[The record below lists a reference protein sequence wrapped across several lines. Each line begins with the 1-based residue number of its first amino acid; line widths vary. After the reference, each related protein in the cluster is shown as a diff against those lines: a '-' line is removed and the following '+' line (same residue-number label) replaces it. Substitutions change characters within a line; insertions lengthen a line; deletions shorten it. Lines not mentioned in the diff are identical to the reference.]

1 MGPFLLLIFTMPEA
15 KKKAKK
21 PAAEAKPAEP
31 AAAEPKKKKT
41 KAAAEKPAA
50 AAPAEPKPKK
60 KKAAAAAEAKP
71 AAPAAE
77 GKPKKKK
84 AAAAVEAKP
93 AAPAAEGK
101 PKKKAATAA
110 AEKPAAEK
118 KPSTAAKAEAAKKVA
133 KAEEEVKKKVNK
145 PKVSH
150 GKKQAAGLYSKK
162 PKPKTLATKPKT
174 IKIGKKKGST
184 FHIDCRQPVEDGI
197 LNIADFET
205 FLQSKIRVNVT
216 KNAPKKTKVKAATIS
231 VERSKTK
238 VTVVSDV
245 QFSKKYLKYLT
256 KKYLQK
262 NSLRDWLRVVTPPLA
277 KDSYEL
283 RYFQINNDDEEEAE
297 D

>member
-31 AAAEPKKKKT
+31 AAAEPKKKKA
-41 KAAAEKPAA
+41 KAAAEKPA

-77 GKPKKKK
+77 GKPKKK
-84 AAAAVEAKP
+84 AAA
-93 AAPAAEGK
+93 
-101 PKKKAATAA
+101 AA

-262 NSLRDWLRVVTPPLA
+262 NSLRLA
-277 KDSYEL
+277 
-283 RYFQINNDDEEEAE
+283 Q
-297 D
+297 

>member
-21 PAAEAKPAEP
+21 PAAEAKPAAP
-31 AAAEPKKKKT
+31 AAEG
-41 KAAAEKPAA
+41 
-50 AAPAEPKPKK
+50 KPKK

-77 GKPKKKK
+77 GKPKKK
-84 AAAAVEAKP
+84 AD
-93 AAPAAEGK
+93 
-101 PKKKAATAA
+101 
-110 AEKPAAEK
+110 
-118 KPSTAAKAEAAKKVA
+118 AAKKVA

-231 VERSKTK
+231 VERSNTK

-256 KKYLQK
+256 KKYLQ
-262 NSLRDWLRVVTPPLA
+262 
-277 KDSYEL
+277 
-283 RYFQINNDDEEEAE
+283 
-297 D
+297 

>member
-21 PAAEAKPAEP
+21 PAAEAK
-31 AAAEPKKKKT
+31 KKKA

-60 KKAAAAAEAKP
+60 KKAAAA
-71 AAPAAE
+71 
-77 GKPKKKK
+77 
-84 AAAAVEAKP
+84 EAKP

-101 PKKKAATAA
+101 PKKKAAAAA

-118 KPSTAAKAEAAKKVA
+118 KPSTAAKAEAAKKVD

>member
-1 MGPFLLLIFTMPEA
+1 LIFTMPEA

-31 AAAEPKKKKT
+31 AAAEPKKKKA

-50 AAPAEPKPKK
+50 AAPTESKPKKAAKKAPAAEAKPAAPAAEGKPKK

-77 GKPKKKK
+77 GKPKKK
-84 AAAAVEAKP
+84 AA
-93 AAPAAEGK
+93 
-101 PKKKAATAA
+101 AA
-110 AEKPAAEK
+110 AEKPAEAK

>member
-31 AAAEPKKKKT
+31 AAAEPKKKKV
-41 KAAAEKPAA
+41 KATAEKPAA
-50 AAPAEPKPKK
+50 AAPAESKPKK
-60 KKAAAAAEAKP
+60 AAKKAPAAEAKP

-77 GKPKKKK
+77 GKPKKK
-84 AAAAVEAKP
+84 AA
-93 AAPAAEGK
+93 
-101 PKKKAATAA
+101 AA
-110 AEKPAAEK
+110 AEKPAEAK

-283 RYFQINNDDEEEAE
+283 RYFQINNDDEEEA
-297 D
+297 

>member
-1 MGPFLLLIFTMPEA
+1 MGLGNSARPFLLLIFTMPEA

-31 AAAEPKKKKT
+31 AAAEPKKKKA

-60 KKAAAAAEAKP
+60 KKAAAAS
-71 AAPAAE
+71 
-77 GKPKKKK
+77 
-84 AAAAVEAKP
+84 EAKP

-101 PKKKAATAA
+101 PKKKAAAAA

-150 GKKQAAGLYSKK
+150 GKKKA
-162 PKPKTLATKPKT
+162 
-174 IKIGKKKGST
+174 ST

-277 KDSYEL
+277 KDS
-283 RYFQINNDDEEEAE
+283 
-297 D
+297 

>member
-31 AAAEPKKKKT
+31 AAAEPKNKKA

-50 AAPAEPKPKK
+50 AAPAETKPKK

-77 GKPKKKK
+77 GKPKKK
-84 AAAAVEAKP
+84 AAA
-93 AAPAAEGK
+93 
-101 PKKKAATAA
+101 
-110 AEKPAAEK
+110 AAEK
-118 KPSTAAKAEAAKKVA
+118 KPSTAAKAEAAKKAA

>member
-1 MGPFLLLIFTMPEA
+1 MGPFLLMIFTMPEA

-31 AAAEPKKKKT
+31 AAAEPKKKKA

-50 AAPAEPKPKK
+50 APAEPKPKPK
-60 KKAAAAAEAKP
+60 KKKAAAAAAEAKP

-77 GKPKKKK
+77 GKPKKK
-84 AAAAVEAKP
+84 AAA
-93 AAPAAEGK
+93 
-101 PKKKAATAA
+101 AA

-133 KAEEEVKKKVNK
+133 KAEEEVKKEVNK

-283 RYFQINNDDEEEAE
+283 RYFQINDDDEEEAE

>member
-1 MGPFLLLIFTMPEA
+1 MPEA
-15 KKKAKK
+15 KKK

-31 AAAEPKKKKT
+31 AAAEPKKKKA

-50 AAPAEPKPKK
+50 AAPTESKPKK
-60 KKAAAAAEAKP
+60 AAKKAPAAEAKP

-84 AAAAVEAKP
+84 AAAA
-93 AAPAAEGK
+93 AEGK
-101 PKKKAATAA
+101 PKKKAAAT
-110 AEKPAAEK
+110 AEKPAEAK

>member
-21 PAAEAKPAEP
+21 
-31 AAAEPKKKKT
+31 AAAEPKKKKA

-77 GKPKKKK
+77 GKPKKK
-84 AAAAVEAKP
+84 AAA
-93 AAPAAEGK
+93 
-101 PKKKAATAA
+101 AA

-118 KPSTAAKAEAAKKVA
+118 KPSTAAKAEVAKKVA

-174 IKIGKKKGST
+174 IKIGKKKGSA

-238 VTVVSDV
+238 VTLVSDV

-256 KKYLQK
+256 KKYLKFLTKKCLQK

>member
-31 AAAEPKKKKT
+31 AAAEPKKKKA

-50 AAPAEPKPKK
+50 AAPAESKPKK
-60 KKAAAAAEAKP
+60 AA
-71 AAPAAE
+71 
-77 GKPKKKK
+77 
-84 AAAAVEAKP
+84 
-93 AAPAAEGK
+93 
-101 PKKKAATAA
+101 
-110 AEKPAAEK
+110 K

>member
-15 KKKAKK
+15 KPAA
-21 PAAEAKPAEP
+21 PAAEG
-31 AAAEPKKKKT
+31 
-41 KAAAEKPAA
+41 
-50 AAPAEPKPKK
+50 KPKK

-77 GKPKKKK
+77 GKPKKK
-84 AAAAVEAKP
+84 AA
-93 AAPAAEGK
+93 
-101 PKKKAATAA
+101 AA
-110 AEKPAAEK
+110 AEKPAEAK

-216 KNAPKKTKVKAATIS
+216 KNAPKKTKV
-231 VERSKTK
+231 
-238 VTVVSDV
+238 TVVSDV

-283 RYFQINNDDEEEAE
+283 RYFQINND
-297 D
+297 

>member
-31 AAAEPKKKKT
+31 AAAEPKKKKA

-60 KKAAAAAEAKP
+60 KKAAA
-71 AAPAAE
+71 
-77 GKPKKKK
+77 
-84 AAAAVEAKP
+84 
-93 AAPAAEGK
+93 
-101 PKKKAATAA
+101 AA

-133 KAEEEVKKKVNK
+133 KAEEEV
-145 PKVSH
+145 
-150 GKKQAAGLYSKK
+150 KKQAAGLYSKK

>member
-1 MGPFLLLIFTMPEA
+1 MGLFLLLIFTMPEA

-31 AAAEPKKKKT
+31 AAAEPKKKKV
-41 KAAAEKPAA
+41 KATAEKPAA
-50 AAPAEPKPKK
+50 AAPAESKPKK
-60 KKAAAAAEAKP
+60 AAKKAPAAEAKP

-84 AAAAVEAKP
+84 AAAAAEAKP
-93 AAPAAEGK
+93 AAPAADGK
-101 PKKKAATAA
+101 PKKKAAAA
-110 AEKPAAEK
+110 AEKPAEAK

-150 GKKQAAGLYSKK
+150 GKKQAAGLYS
-162 PKPKTLATKPKT
+162 TKPKT

-216 KNAPKKTKVKAATIS
+216 KNAPKKAKVKAATIS

>member
-31 AAAEPKKKKT
+31 AAAEPKKKKA

-84 AAAAVEAKP
+84 AAAA
-93 AAPAAEGK
+93 AEGK
-101 PKKKAATAA
+101 PKKKAAAAA

-118 KPSTAAKAEAAKKVA
+118 KPSTAAKAEAA
-133 KAEEEVKKKVNK
+133 EEVKKKVNK

>member
-31 AAAEPKKKKT
+31 AAAEPKKKKA

-84 AAAAVEAKP
+84 AAA
-93 AAPAAEGK
+93 
-101 PKKKAATAA
+101 AA

-184 FHIDCRQPVEDGI
+184 LHIDCRQPVEDGI

>member
-31 AAAEPKKKKT
+31 AAAEPKKKKAA
-41 KAAAEKPAA
+41 AAAEKPA

-77 GKPKKKK
+77 GKPKKK
-84 AAAAVEAKP
+84 AAA
-93 AAPAAEGK
+93 
-101 PKKKAATAA
+101 AA

-118 KPSTAAKAEAAKKVA
+118 KPSTAAKAEATKKVA

>member
-31 AAAEPKKKKT
+31 AAAEPKKKKA
-41 KAAAEKPAA
+41 KAAAEKPAAA

-77 GKPKKKK
+77 GKPKKK
-84 AAAAVEAKP
+84 AAA
-93 AAPAAEGK
+93 
-101 PKKKAATAA
+101 AA

-174 IKIGKKKGST
+174 IN
-184 FHIDCRQPVEDGI
+184 IDCRQPVEDGI

>member
-21 PAAEAKPAEP
+21 PAAEAKPA
-31 AAAEPKKKKT
+31 
-41 KAAAEKPAA
+41 
-50 AAPAEPKPKK
+50 APV
-60 KKAAAAAEAKP
+60 
-71 AAPAAE
+71 AE

-84 AAAAVEAKP
+84 AAAAAEAKP

-184 FHIDCRQPVEDGI
+184 FNIDCRQPVEDGI

-205 FLQSKIRVNVT
+205 FLQQRIRIGG
-216 KNAPKKTKVKAATIS
+216 KSGKGKAANQVS
-231 VERSKTK
+231 LERNKHK
-238 VTVVSDV
+238 ITVYSETL
-245 QFSKKYLKYLT
+245 FSKK
-256 KKYLQK
+256 
-262 NSLRDWLRVVTPPLA
+262 
-277 KDSYEL
+277 
-283 RYFQINNDDEEEAE
+283 
-297 D
+297 

>member
-21 PAAEAKPAEP
+21 PAAEAKPAAP
-31 AAAEPKKKKT
+31 AAEG
-41 KAAAEKPAA
+41 
-50 AAPAEPKPKK
+50 KPKK

-77 GKPKKKK
+77 GKP
-84 AAAAVEAKP
+84 
-93 AAPAAEGK
+93 
-101 PKKKAATAA
+101 
-110 AEKPAAEK
+110 
-118 KPSTAAKAEAAKKVA
+118 
-133 KAEEEVKKKVNK
+133 KKKVNK

>member
-31 AAAEPKKKKT
+31 AAAEPKKKRA

-50 AAPAEPKPKK
+50 PAPAEPKPKK
-60 KKAAAAAEAKP
+60 KKAKAAAEAKP

-77 GKPKKKK
+77 GKPKKK
-84 AAAAVEAKP
+84 AAA
-93 AAPAAEGK
+93 
-101 PKKKAATAA
+101 AA

-133 KAEEEVKKKVNK
+133 KAEEEVKKKV
-145 PKVSH
+145 
-150 GKKQAAGLYSKK
+150 
-162 PKPKTLATKPKT
+162 KPKTLATKPKT

-238 VTVVSDV
+238 VTVISDV

-283 RYFQINNDDEEEAE
+283 RYFQINDDDEEEAE

>member
-1 MGPFLLLIFTMPEA
+1 MGPFLLMIFTMPEA

-31 AAAEPKKKKT
+31 AAAEPKKKKA
-41 KAAAEKPAA
+41 KAAAEKPA

-60 KKAAAAAEAKP
+60 KKAAAAAAAAEAKP

-77 GKPKKKK
+77 GKPKKK
-84 AAAAVEAKP
+84 AAA
-93 AAPAAEGK
+93 
-101 PKKKAATAA
+101 AA

-118 KPSTAAKAEAAKKVA
+118 KPSTAAKAEATKKVA

-283 RYFQINNDDEEEAE
+283 RYFQINDDDEEEAE

>member
-21 PAAEAKPAEP
+21 PATEAKPAEP
-31 AAAEPKKKKT
+31 AAAEPKKKKA
-41 KAAAEKPAA
+41 KAAAEK
-50 AAPAEPKPKK
+50 
-60 KKAAAAAEAKP
+60 
-71 AAPAAE
+71 
-77 GKPKKKK
+77 
-84 AAAAVEAKP
+84 KP

-101 PKKKAATAA
+101 PKKKAAAA
-110 AEKPAAEK
+110 AEKPAEAK

-205 FLQSKIRVNVT
+205 FLQSKIRVYVT

-262 NSLRDWLRVVTPPLA
+262 NSL
-277 KDSYEL
+277 
-283 RYFQINNDDEEEAE
+283 
-297 D
+297 

>member
-1 MGPFLLLIFTMPEA
+1 MGLIFTMPEA

-31 AAAEPKKKKT
+31 AAAEPKKKKA

-84 AAAAVEAKP
+84 AA
-93 AAPAAEGK
+93 
-101 PKKKAATAA
+101 AA

-216 KNAPKKTKVKAATIS
+216 KNAGRAANQVS
-231 VERSKTK
+231 LERNKHK
-238 VTVVSDV
+238 
-245 QFSKKYLKYLT
+245 
-256 KKYLQK
+256 
-262 NSLRDWLRVVTPPLA
+262 
-277 KDSYEL
+277 
-283 RYFQINNDDEEEAE
+283 
-297 D
+297 

>member
-31 AAAEPKKKKT
+31 AAAEPKKKKA
-41 KAAAEKPAA
+41 KVAAEKPAA

-77 GKPKKKK
+77 GKPKKK
-84 AAAAVEAKP
+84 AAAA
-93 AAPAAEGK
+93 
-101 PKKKAATAA
+101 
-110 AEKPAAEK
+110 
-118 KPSTAAKAEAAKKVA
+118 AAKKVA

-174 IKIGKKKGST
+174 IKIGKKKGSS

>member
-31 AAAEPKKKKT
+31 AAAEPKKKKA
-41 KAAAEKPAA
+41 KAAAEKPA

-77 GKPKKKK
+77 GKPKKK
-84 AAAAVEAKP
+84 AAA
-93 AAPAAEGK
+93 
-101 PKKKAATAA
+101 AA

-133 KAEEEVKKKVNK
+133 KAEEEVKKVNK

-262 NSLRDWLRVVTPPLA
+262 NSLRDWLRVV
-277 KDSYEL
+277 
-283 RYFQINNDDEEEAE
+283 
-297 D
+297 

>member
-21 PAAEAKPAEP
+21 
-31 AAAEPKKKKT
+31 AAAEPKKKKA

-60 KKAAAAAEAKP
+60 KKAAAAAEGKP
-71 AAPAAE
+71 A
-77 GKPKKKK
+77 KK
-84 AAAAVEAKP
+84 AAA
-93 AAPAAEGK
+93 
-101 PKKKAATAA
+101 AA

>member
-21 PAAEAKPAEP
+21 PAAEAKPAAP
-31 AAAEPKKKKT
+31 VAEG
-41 KAAAEKPAA
+41 
-50 AAPAEPKPKK
+50 KPKK

-84 AAAAVEAKP
+84 AAAA
-93 AAPAAEGK
+93 AAD
-101 PKKKAATAA
+101 
-110 AEKPAAEK
+110 KPAAEK

-277 KDSYEL
+277 KDSYGL
-283 RYFQINNDDEEEAE
+283 RYFQ
-297 D
+297 